1 MTVIA
6 TYLLLSINCISPLQY
21 IGLITKSSEYAAS
34 VYILFTALYCPL
46 FYIYILLRY
55 DCLKEHPMCLPSFSK
70 TTAIRDTF
78 SRKPL
83 SRMMMGAL
91 LVVVAA
97 GCSNN
102 AADATSNTGIVNS
115 AEAKVSTAQVA
126 ADNDSAVVKA
136 LQANLKASGIEE
148 NILSAVPT
156 DMKDIYWVTAS
167 GLPSFFTD
175 KSGKHII
182 QGQIIAVGAE
192 APVDISGALVAKTAQ
207 EALKAVD
214 KKDMIIYPAKGETKS
229 VVYSFTDADCPYCTK
244 LHEEIDDINARG
256 IEVRYLAWPRSEGSI
271 PKMEAIWCSEDRNAA
286 MDQAKMGANVQAP
299 SCNSPVKSQI
309 ELGMALGVRG
319 TPAIFTESG
328 QQIGGYLP
336 AAQLAQTAIDAS

>member
-1 MTVIA
+1 M
-6 TYLLLSINCISPLQY
+6 
-21 IGLITKSSEYAAS
+21 
-34 VYILFTALYCPL
+34 F
-46 FYIYILLRY
+46 
-55 DCLKEHPMCLPSFSK
+55 LPSFSK
-70 TTAIRDTF
+70 TTATRDAF
-78 SRKPL
+78 SSKPL

-126 ADNDSAVVKA
+126 ADSDSAVVKA

>member
-1 MTVIA
+1 M
-6 TYLLLSINCISPLQY
+6 
-21 IGLITKSSEYAAS
+21 
-34 VYILFTALYCPL
+34 F
-46 FYIYILLRY
+46 
-55 DCLKEHPMCLPSFSK
+55 LPSFSK
-70 TTAIRDTF
+70 TTATRDAF

-286 MDQAKMGANVQAP
+286 MDQAKRGANVQAP

>member
-1 MTVIA
+1 M
-6 TYLLLSINCISPLQY
+6 
-21 IGLITKSSEYAAS
+21 
-34 VYILFTALYCPL
+34 F
-46 FYIYILLRY
+46 
-55 DCLKEHPMCLPSFSK
+55 LPSFSK
-70 TTAIRDTF
+70 ATPARAMF

-83 SRMMMGAL
+83 SRMVMGAL

-115 AEAKVSTAQVA
+115 ANTKVSTAQVA
-126 ADNDSAVVKA
+126 DNDAAVVKA
-136 LQANLKASGIEE
+136 LQTNLKASGIEE
-148 NILSAVPT
+148 EIISAVPT
-156 DMKDIYWVTAS
+156 DMDDIYWVTAS

-182 QGQIIAVGAE
+182 QGQIIAVGQD
-192 APVDISGALVAKTAQ
+192 APVDISGALVAKAAQ
-207 EALKAVD
+207 DALKTVD
-214 KKDMIIYPAKGETKS
+214 KKDMVIYPAKGATKS
-229 VVYSFTDADCPYCTK
+229 VVYAFTDADCPYCTK
-244 LHEEIDDINARG
+244 LHEEMGDINARG

-271 PKMEAIWCSEDRNAA
+271 PKMEAIWCSEDRKAA

-299 SCNSPVKSQI
+299 SCNSPVKEQI
-309 ELGMALGVRG
+309 ELGMSLGVRG

>member
-1 MTVIA
+1 M
-6 TYLLLSINCISPLQY
+6 
-21 IGLITKSSEYAAS
+21 
-34 VYILFTALYCPL
+34 F
-46 FYIYILLRY
+46 
-55 DCLKEHPMCLPSFSK
+55 LPSFSK
-70 TTAIRDTF
+70 TTTIRDTF

-126 ADNDSAVVKA
+126 ADSDSAVVKS

>member
-1 MTVIA
+1 M
-6 TYLLLSINCISPLQY
+6 
-21 IGLITKSSEYAAS
+21 
-34 VYILFTALYCPL
+34 F
-46 FYIYILLRY
+46 
-55 DCLKEHPMCLPSFSK
+55 LPSFSK

-126 ADNDSAVVKA
+126 TDNDSAVVKS